1 MKKKRVNPHRRPATL
16 ADVNKAKKA
25 AQNEAIAAA
34 WALFFTALRDKEG
47 YGYARLR
54 RVWSEVNYLADS
66 VSQGYVSL
74 DDLIRELEEHDI
86 TIVSG

>member
-1 MKKKRVNPHRRPATL
+1 MKKKRVNPHRRPATM

-47 YGYARLR
+47 YGYTRLR

-66 VSQGYVSL
+66 IDKGYVRL

-86 TIVSG
+86 TITSE

>member
-1 MKKKRVNPHRRPATL
+1 MKKKRVNPHRRPATM

-34 WALFFTALRDKEG
+34 WALFFSVLRDKEG
-47 YGYARLR
+47 YGYTKLR
-54 RVWSEVNYLADS
+54 RIWNEVNYLADS

-86 TIVSG
+86 TLSSE